1 MSGFSLVDETR
12 EGMVGRFPAFVK
24 TIASVCRGVPHRY
37 GSNHF
42 LRDLAKPVLELDS
55 HAKIQVRG
63 KIPGGQVK
71 GGQ

>member
-1 MSGFSLVDETR
+1 VSGR
-12 EGMVGRFPAFVK
+12 A
-24 TIASVCRGVPHRY
+24 ASILQQP
-37 GSNHF
+37 F

-71 GGQ
+71 SGQ